1 MLFGAIHDG
10 GTDESDCKIIYK
22 KLKYFVKNA
31 SNISNYLT
39 QKHSSNY
46 LILIRIYHK

>member
-22 KLKYFVKNA
+22 ELKYFAKMPV
-31 SNISNYLT
+31 IY
-39 QKHSSNY
+39 
-46 LILIRIYHK
+46 RII